1 MYQLELVFR
10 LLVRLQFLYFQYNVY
25 LNEELAYK
33 RGVAR
38 PNNMWLNLV
47 KMAGR
52 LSVAPSLSWLLSI
65 FI

>member
-1 MYQLELVFR
+1 MCIR
-10 LLVRLQFLYFQYNVY
+10 LHDLCTRDEVLRRV

>member
-1 MYQLELVFR
+1 MHQLKLVFW
-10 LLVRLQFLYFQYNVY
+10 LLVHLQFMYLQYNVY
-25 LNEELAYK
+25 LNKELVYK
-33 RGVAR
+33 RGVAW

-47 KMAGR
+47 KMAER